1 MKTTICILSICLGL
15 VSCGRRSYTA
25 ASGSMENTIMT
36 GTEFFVT
43 PTDEY
48 HRNDIVV
55 FEHVFPDFDAD
66 EYGERPL
73 ITGKKLCR
81 IIAWSG
87 DVVEIRND
95 EVYVNNRL
103 VPAPAK
109 AIFLYQIRVK
119 GQPPFEIDQN
129 KILYQNKVGDTSV
142 YLAHLMQS
150 EVKEFSAMV
159 NVISVS
165 HYIKGYGTRDSMFA
179 RSSLTDTWNQANY
192 GPLRIPSPGD
202 TVEVNEVNF
211 KLFQHVPGVEMGTF
225 IIREKLYF
233 MLGDNRYASE
243 DSRLIGLIAHS
254 KMYGVVE

>member
-1 MKTTICILSICLGL
+1 
-15 VSCGRRSYTA
+15 
-25 ASGSMENTIMT
+25 MENTIMI
-36 GTEFFVT
+36 GTEFFVN
-43 PTDEY
+43 PTEEF

-109 AIFLYQIRVK
+109 AIFLYQIHVT
-119 GQPPFEIDQN
+119 GEPPFEVDRN
-129 KILYQNKVGDTSV
+129 KIQYHNRVGDSSV

-150 EVKEFSAMV
+150 EAEEFRALA

-165 HYIKGYGTRDSMFA
+165 HSNKGYETHDSMFA

-211 KLFQHVPGVEMGTF
+211 KLFQHVSGVGMGTF
-225 IIREKLYF
+225 VIREKLYF
-233 MLGDNRYASE
+233 MLGDNRYASD
-243 DSRLIGLIAHS
+243 DSRFTGLIAHS